1 MGPGAARGTTAWS
14 TIINAWVETMA
25 THHIDEYTEGEVQRE
40 SLWKRALI
48 MIGFMIALGI
58 GLAIVHLIAIFQLA
72 AIALNKKSS
81 NALGEFGGSLAL
93 WMRDVAAYQCM
104 ASDDK
109 PFPWQPWPEVPV
121 IDGDD
126 EAAWTIRTPQ
136 FHILFNHRLHI
147 MYKHLLI
154 AIDGSDLAQIALHH
168 GIALAKAL
176 DAKVTI
182 VTVSEPWHAYAPGE
196 TAMPFPVKEYQESI
210 AKWATDILATAKT
223 VAGNAGVN
231 SAVVHIKDDYPADGI
246 LGLAD
251 KQDCDLIVMASHG
264 RRGLSRMVLGSQANH
279 VVTHSNRPVLICR
292 G

>member
-1 MGPGAARGTTAWS
+1 
-14 TIINAWVETMA
+14 
-25 THHIDEYTEGEVQRE
+25 
-40 SLWKRALI
+40 
-48 MIGFMIALGI
+48 
-58 GLAIVHLIAIFQLA
+58 
-72 AIALNKKSS
+72 
-81 NALGEFGGSLAL
+81 
-93 WMRDVAAYQCM
+93 
-104 ASDDK
+104 
-109 PFPWQPWPEVPV
+109 
-121 IDGDD
+121 
-126 EAAWTIRTPQ
+126 
-136 FHILFNHRLHI
+136 
-147 MYKHLLI
+147 MYKHLLV

-176 DAKVTI
+176 DAKITI

-196 TAMPFPVKEYQESI
+196 TAMPFPVKEYQESV
-210 AKWATDILATAKT
+210 AKWATDILAKAKA
-223 VAGNAGVN
+223 VAGNAGVK